1 MNITFK
7 EICKLAN
14 VKESTGRFYRD
25 RFEEHFIAKGEGR
38 NRRYSQEAVGLLML
52 ISEGYTK
59 GLEYEQVRESL
70 EQRYGVLVVQEE
82 NHSVATT
89 QLEVIE
95 AIRSVFQQEIT
106 RLEDKI
112 DVMGE
117 RHDKLLMESIR
128 LIQEKKKWKWKWKWW
143 K

>member
-1 MNITFK
+1 MITFK

-14 VKESTGRFYRD
+14 VKESTGRSYRD
-25 RFEEHFIAKGEGR
+25 RFVDHFPAQGEGR
-38 NRRYSQEAVGLLML
+38 SRRYSLESVKVLML

-82 NHSVATT
+82 SNSVTTT

-106 RLEDKI
+106 RLEGKI
-112 DVMGE
+112 DDMGE

-128 LIQEKKKWKWKWKWW
+128 LIQAKQPNKWW
-143 K
+143 SILLGK